1 MQNKWIYGALQK
13 FGNTLGKVWFGQNQ
27 HESLFCDDFV
37 LIRENTIYEN
47 VSNKKKII
55 QSSYL

>member
-1 MQNKWIYGALQK
+1 MYSALQK

-27 HESLFCDDFV
+27 HESLSFCDDFD

-47 VSNKKKII
+47 IVLK
-55 QSSYL
+55 